1 MTYPIEKVYFRDTIR
16 VIARV
21 FHQQSY
27 QPAIC
32 IYGWETFC
40 TCHSWTLYLK
50 KNLWQTVRKSLL
62 KMKKQFAI
70 YM

>member
-40 TCHSWTLYLK
+40 TCHSWTLCL
-50 KNLWQTVRKSLL
+50 
-62 KMKKQFAI
+62 
-70 YM
+70 